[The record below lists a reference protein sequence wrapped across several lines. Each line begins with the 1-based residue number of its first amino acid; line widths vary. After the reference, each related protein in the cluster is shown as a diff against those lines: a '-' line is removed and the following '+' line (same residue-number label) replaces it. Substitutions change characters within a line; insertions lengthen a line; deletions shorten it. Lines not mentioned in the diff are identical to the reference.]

1 MQDLLAGIKH
11 TERGNYIA
19 DLHRK
24 KQVFLGSTLV
34 GYVVSSLHSSVGLIK
49 SMTDVERHA
58 ELMYA
63 ETLYEKAMLGIVY
76 SGDWL
81 AFIKEA

>member
-1 MQDLLAGIKH
+1 LLAGIAHTKH
-11 TERGNYIA
+11 GNHIA
-19 DLHRK
+19 NLHRK
-24 KQVFLGSTLV
+24 KQAFLGSTLA
-34 GYVVSSLHSSVGLIK
+34 GYVVSSLNPSGFGFMK

-63 ETLYEKAMLGIVY
+63 ETLYEKALLGIVY

-81 AFIKEA
+81 SFIKEA